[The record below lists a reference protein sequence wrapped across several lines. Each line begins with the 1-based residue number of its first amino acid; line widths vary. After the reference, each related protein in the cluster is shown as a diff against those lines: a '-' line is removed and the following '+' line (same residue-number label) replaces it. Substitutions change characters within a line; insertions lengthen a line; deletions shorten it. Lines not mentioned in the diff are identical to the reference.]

1 MNNACSEALFH
12 SVLSFCG
19 SMLSR
24 YIKKT
29 FTIPSKYLDIYS
41 SSKSLHAWNGRGR
54 LRTGLFRTI
63 MTFLTFWE

>member
-1 MNNACSEALFH
+1 MLW
-12 SVLSFCG
+12 SFISLG
-19 SMLSR
+19 PEFLWKYVI

-63 MTFLTFWE
+63 ITFLTFWE